1 MVNAECHVEV
11 VEPAGA
17 DTYVVTRLGG
27 REVIGR
33 MRSDMQVAPHS
44 MVPFAF
50 NMDKAVFFDPQ
61 SERRIA

>member
-1 MVNAECHVEV
+1 

-44 MVPFAF
+44 TVPFAF
-50 NMDKAVFFDPQ
+50 NMDKAVFFDPK
-61 SERRIA
+61 SELRIA